1 MQNPTYKHLD
11 AKMRLGGLRL
21 SQWLQLVVAVG
32 FAALFGV
39 YLSPLPLGPTITLS
53 VFVAGLPV
61 AVSFAA
67 MGLEFS
73 VSGFLRALWRF
84 GRSPRRYLPGGGAAG
99 VGYVVVAEQR
109 EPDFDPAVDVTPTSR
124 IAEIW
129 D

>member
-1 MQNPTYKHLD
+1 MVNPTYKHLD

-32 FAALFGV
+32 FAVVFGI
-39 YLSPLPLGPTITLS
+39 YLSPLPPGPTITLS
-53 VFVAGLPV
+53 IFVAGLPV

-67 MGLEFS
+67 QGLEFS

-84 GRSPRRYLPGGGAAG
+84 GRSPRRYLPGGGQTAA
-99 VGYVVVAEQR
+99 GYVVVAEER
-109 EPDFDPAVDVTPTSR
+109 EPVFAPSIDATPTSR
-124 IAEIW
+124 IAELW